1 MRSTLSVC
9 TLLLAASTMLAAQS
23 PQSDAPKPDQIP
35 ASQLHARPP
44 YAGQTETDDDPG
56 RGIEIFSDTQGV
68 DFKPYLAKIGPIT
81 RESWDRSRPKEVPPE
96 IQVDSK
102 VVGVQIRASILPNG
116 RLEARSMQ
124 LVGRSGSVTLVKAAW
139 GAIVTS
145 SYPPLPA
152 EFKGARLTIQFNFG
166 YILQAKPDSPRPAK

>member
-1 MRSTLSVC
+1 MRRIQYAYM
-9 TLLLAASTMLAAQS
+9 LLLAAATSLAAQTA
-23 PQSDAPKPDQIP
+23 QSDASQPDQIP
-35 ASQLHARPP
+35 ASPSQARPP
-44 YAGQTETDDDPG
+44 YTGKTETNDDPG

-81 RESWDRSRPKEVPPE
+81 RESWDRLRPKEAPPE
-96 IQVDSK
+96 IPVDSN

-124 LVGRSGSVTLVKAAW
+124 LVGRSGSVTLDKAAW

-166 YILQAKPDSPRPAK
+166 YILQTKPNGSSPSK